1 MDNTKAMMDITTSVI
16 SNILSAL
23 YQPFWFALI
32 LSVLFMF
39 VYMMYP
45 NIKSAGAQWI
55 SWFEESVFFRK
66 LFLLVFV
73 TVIILFR
80 TLLNRDMWANPL
92 SDIMG
97 GWTLYDKEGELT
109 TEAIENFFM
118 LVPFIILLFWTYK
131 DKLFKKVRLKGMLLY
146 SFLIAFFCSL
156 SIEFLQLLLRL
167 GTFQLSD
174 IVYNT
179 LGGITGGLVYW
190 FFYRLL
196 KNKR

>member
-1 MDNTKAMMDITTSVI
+1 MVDIIGKII
-16 SNILSAL
+16 SNILTAL

-39 VYMMYP
+39 VYMTYP
-45 NIKSAGAQWI
+45 NIKSAAVQWI
-55 SWFEESVFFRK
+55 NWFKESVFFRK

-97 GWTLYDKEGELT
+97 GWTLYDKDGELT

-118 LVPFIILLFWTYK
+118 LAPVVFLLFWTYK
-131 DKLFKKVRLKGMLLY
+131 DKLFKRVRLKNVLWS

-156 SIEFLQLLLRL
+156 SIELLQLLLRL

-179 LGGITGGLVYW
+179 LGGIIGGLIYW

-196 KNKR
+196 RK

>member
-1 MDNTKAMMDITTSVI
+1 
-16 SNILSAL
+16 
-23 YQPFWFALI
+23 
-32 LSVLFMF
+32 MF

-45 NIKSAGAQWI
+45 NIKSAAVQWI
-55 SWFEESVFFRK
+55 TWFKESVFFRK

-97 GWTLYDKEGELT
+97 GWTLYDKDGELT

-118 LVPFIILLFWTYK
+118 LVPFVFLLFWTYK
-131 DKLFKKVRLKGMLLY
+131 YRLFKRVRLKGVLFY
-146 SFLIAFFCSL
+146 SFGIVFFCSL

-174 IVYNT
+174 IFYNT
-179 LGGITGGLVYW
+179 LGGITGGLIYW

-196 KNKR
+196 RK

>member
-1 MDNTKAMMDITTSVI
+1 MVDIIGKII
-16 SNILSAL
+16 SNILTAL

-39 VYMMYP
+39 VYMTYP
-45 NIKSAGAQWI
+45 NIKSAAVQWI
-55 SWFEESVFFRK
+55 NWFKESVFFRK

-80 TLLNRDMWANPL
+80 TLLNRDMWTNPL

-97 GWTLYDKEGELT
+97 GWTLYDKDGELT

-118 LVPFIILLFWTYK
+118 LAPFVFLLFWTYK
-131 DKLFKKVRLKGMLLY
+131 DKLFKRVRLKNVLWS

-156 SIEFLQLLLRL
+156 SIELLQLLLRL

-179 LGGITGGLVYW
+179 LGGIIGGLIYW

-196 KNKR
+196 RK

>member
-1 MDNTKAMMDITTSVI
+1 MVDCISKII
-16 SNILSAL
+16 SNILITL

-45 NIKSAGAQWI
+45 NIKSAAVQWI
-55 SWFEESVFFRK
+55 NWFKESVFFRK

-97 GWTLYDKEGELT
+97 GWTLYDKDGELT

-118 LVPFIILLFWTYK
+118 LVPFIMLLFWTYE
-131 DKLFKKVRLKGMLLY
+131 DKLFKRLQLKKVLFY
-146 SFLIAFFCSL
+146 SLAITFFCSL
-156 SIEFLQLLLRL
+156 TIEFLQLLLRL

-174 IVYNT
+174 IFYNT
-179 LGGITGGLVYW
+179 LGGITGGLIYW
-190 FFYRLL
+190 LFCRLF
-196 KNKR
+196 KKD

>member
-1 MDNTKAMMDITTSVI
+1 MMVDIINTII
-16 SNILSAL
+16 SSILTAL
-23 YQPFWFALI
+23 YQPFWFTLI
-32 LSVLFMF
+32 LSILFMF

-45 NIKSAGAQWI
+45 NIKSAAVQWI
-55 SWFEESVFFRK
+55 NWFKESVFFRK

-118 LVPFIILLFWTYK
+118 LVPFVFLLFWTYK
-131 DKLFKKVRLKGMLLY
+131 DKLFKKVRLKGVLVY
-146 SFLIAFFCSL
+146 SFGIAFFCSI

-190 FFYRLL
+190 LFYRIL

>member
-1 MDNTKAMMDITTSVI
+1 MVDCISKII
-16 SNILSAL
+16 SNILITL

-45 NIKSAGAQWI
+45 NIKSAAVQWI
-55 SWFEESVFFRK
+55 SWFKESVFFRK

-97 GWTLYDKEGELT
+97 GWTLYDKDGELT

-118 LVPFIILLFWTYK
+118 LVPFVFLLFWTYK
-131 DKLFKKVRLKGMLLY
+131 DKLFKRVRLKGILVY
-146 SFLIAFFCSL
+146 SFGIAFFCSL

-190 FFYRLL
+190 LFYRIL

>member
-1 MDNTKAMMDITTSVI
+1 MVDCISKII
-16 SNILSAL
+16 SNILITL

-45 NIKSAGAQWI
+45 NIKSAAVQWI
-55 SWFEESVFFRK
+55 SWFKESVFFRK

-118 LVPFIILLFWTYK
+118 LVPFVFLLFWTYK
-131 DKLFKKVRLKGMLLY
+131 DRLYKRVQLKNVLRI
-146 SFLIAFFCSL
+146 SFLITFFCSL
-156 SIEFLQLLLRL
+156 GIELLQLLLRL

-174 IVYNT
+174 ICYNT
-179 LGGITGGLVYW
+179 LGGITGGLIYW
-190 FFYRLL
+190 LFNRLF
-196 KNKR
+196 KKD

>member
-1 MDNTKAMMDITTSVI
+1 MINLFENAI
-16 SNILSAL
+16 SNILTAL

-45 NIKSAGAQWI
+45 NIKSAAVQWI
-55 SWFEESVFFRK
+55 NWFKESVFFRK

-73 TVIILFR
+73 TVIILSR

-118 LVPFIILLFWTYK
+118 LAPFVFLLFWTYK
-131 DKLFKKVRLKGMLLY
+131 DRLFKRVRLKRVIWY

-156 SIEFLQLLLRL
+156 AIEFLQLLLRL

-179 LGGITGGLVYW
+179 LGGITGGIIYW

-196 KNKR
+196 KKGEK

>member
-1 MDNTKAMMDITTSVI
+1 MVDIIGKII
-16 SNILSAL
+16 SNILTAL

-39 VYMMYP
+39 VYMTYP
-45 NIKSAGAQWI
+45 NIKSAAVQWI
-55 SWFEESVFFRK
+55 NWFKESVFFRK

-97 GWTLYDKEGELT
+97 GWTLYDKDGELT

-118 LVPFIILLFWTYK
+118 LAPFVFLLFWTYK
-131 DKLFKKVRLKGMLLY
+131 DKLFKRVRLKNVLWS

-156 SIEFLQLLLRL
+156 SIELLQLLLRL

-179 LGGITGGLVYW
+179 LGGIIGGLIYW

-196 KNKR
+196 RK

>member
-1 MDNTKAMMDITTSVI
+1 
-16 SNILSAL
+16 
-23 YQPFWFALI
+23 
-32 LSVLFMF
+32 MF

-45 NIKSAGAQWI
+45 NIKSAAVQWI
-55 SWFEESVFFRK
+55 SWFKESVFFRK

-118 LVPFIILLFWTYK
+118 LVPFVFLLFWTYK
-131 DKLFKKVRLKGMLLY
+131 DKLFKKVRLKGVLVY
-146 SFLIAFFCSL
+146 SFGIAFFCSI

-190 FFYRLL
+190 LFYRIL

>member
-1 MDNTKAMMDITTSVI
+1 MMDIVSSVI
-16 SNILSAL
+16 TNILTTL

-39 VYMMYP
+39 VYMMYS
-45 NIKSAGAQWI
+45 NIKSAAVQWI
-55 SWFEESVFFRK
+55 SWFKDSVFFRK

-97 GWTLYDKEGELT
+97 GWTLYDKDGELT

-118 LVPFIILLFWTYK
+118 LVPFVFSLFWTYK
-131 DKLFKKVRLKGMLLY
+131 DRLFKRVRLKGVLFY
-146 SFLIAFFCSL
+146 SFGIVFFCSL

-174 IVYNT
+174 IFYNT
-179 LGGITGGLVYW
+179 LGGITGGLIYW

-196 KNKR
+196 RQ

>member
-1 MDNTKAMMDITTSVI
+1 MLETISKII
-16 SNILSAL
+16 SNILTTL

-32 LSVLFMF
+32 LSILFMF
-39 VYMMYP
+39 VYMMYS
-45 NIKSAGAQWI
+45 NIKSAAVQWI
-55 SWFEESVFFRK
+55 SWFKESVFFRK

-97 GWTLYDKEGELT
+97 GWTLYDKDGELT

-118 LVPFIILLFWTYK
+118 LVPFVFLLFWTYK
-131 DKLFKKVRLKGMLLY
+131 DRLFKRVRLKGVLFY
-146 SFLIAFFCSL
+146 SFGIVFFCSL

-174 IVYNT
+174 IFYNT
-179 LGGITGGLVYW
+179 LGGITGGLIYW

-196 KNKR
+196 RK

>member
-1 MDNTKAMMDITTSVI
+1 MMDITTSVI
-16 SNILSAL
+16 TNVLTAL

-45 NIKSAGAQWI
+45 NIKSAAEQWI
-55 SWFEESVFFRK
+55 NWFKESVFFRK

-118 LVPFIILLFWTYK
+118 LVPFVFLLFWTYK
-131 DKLFKKVRLKGMLLY
+131 DRLFKRVWLKNMLWS

-156 SIEFLQLLLRL
+156 TIEFLQLLLRL

-174 IVYNT
+174 IFYNT
-179 LGGITGGLVYW
+179 LGGITGGLIYW
-190 FFYRLL
+190 FFYSFF
-196 KNKR
+196 KN

>member
-1 MDNTKAMMDITTSVI
+1 
-16 SNILSAL
+16 
-23 YQPFWFALI
+23 
-32 LSVLFMF
+32 MF

-45 NIKSAGAQWI
+45 NIKSAAVQWI
-55 SWFEESVFFRK
+55 NWFKESVFFRK

-97 GWTLYDKEGELT
+97 GWTLHDKDGELT

-118 LVPFIILLFWTYK
+118 LAPFVFLLFWTYK
-131 DKLFKKVRLKGMLLY
+131 DKLFKRVRLKGVLVC
-146 SFLIAFFCSL
+146 SFGSAFFCSL

-196 KNKR
+196 RK

>member
-1 MDNTKAMMDITTSVI
+1 MLEIISKII
-16 SNILSAL
+16 SNILTAL

-39 VYMMYP
+39 VYMIYP
-45 NIKSAGAQWI
+45 NIKSAAIQWI
-55 SWFEESVFFRK
+55 GWFKESVFFRK

-80 TLLNRDMWANPL
+80 TLLNRDMWTNPL

-97 GWTLYDKEGELT
+97 GWTLYDKAGELT

-118 LVPFIILLFWTYK
+118 LVPFIMLLFWTYE
-131 DKLFKKVRLKGMLLY
+131 DKLFKRLQLKKVLFY
-146 SFLIAFFCSL
+146 SLAITFFCSL
-156 SIEFLQLLLRL
+156 TIEFLQLLLRL

-174 IVYNT
+174 IFYNT
-179 LGGITGGLVYW
+179 LGGITGGLIYW
-190 FFYRLL
+190 LFCRLF
-196 KNKR
+196 KKD

>member
-1 MDNTKAMMDITTSVI
+1 MVDCISKII
-16 SNILSAL
+16 SNILITL

-39 VYMMYP
+39 VYMKYP
-45 NIKSAGAQWI
+45 NIKSAAIQWI
-55 SWFEESVFFRK
+55 EWFKKDVFFRK
-66 LFLLVFV
+66 LFVLVFI

-97 GWTLYDKEGELT
+97 GWTLHDKEGELT
-109 TEAIENFFM
+109 TEAIENFMMFI
-118 LVPFIILLFWTYK
+118 PFIILLFWTYK
-131 DKLFKKVRLKGMLLY
+131 DRLFKRVRLKRVIWY
-146 SFLIAFFCSL
+146 SFLITFFCSL
-156 SIEFLQLLLRL
+156 AIEFLQLLLRL

-179 LGGITGGLVYW
+179 LGGITGGIIYW

-196 KNKR
+196 KKGEK

>member
-1 MDNTKAMMDITTSVI
+1 MVDIIGKII
-16 SNILSAL
+16 SNILTAL

-45 NIKSAGAQWI
+45 NIKSAAVQWI
-55 SWFEESVFFRK
+55 SWFKESVFFRK

-118 LVPFIILLFWTYK
+118 LAPFVLLLFWTYK
-131 DKLFKKVRLKGMLLY
+131 DKLFKRVRLKGMLLY